1 MRAGLRCVSVCG
13 SVCPWGCVCG
23 LAGESCG
30 TTRQEG
36 VCELSLCASGVGARA
51 LLTVLAPAAFAYL
64 AHAFVFCLGLI
75 GGSADE
81 TPKHA
86 IDTRGPGA
94 VPMTRSELMSVAG
107 VLTAMA
113 SERSVTV
120 CIRVWIRVSLGLR
133 VRACW

>member
-1 MRAGLRCVSVCG
+1 MYPCVDPCVLG
-13 SVCPWGCVCG
+13 VVCG

-36 VCELSLCASGVGARA
+36 VCELPLCASGVGARA
-51 LLTVLAPAAFAYL
+51 LLTVLAPAAFAHL

-94 VPMTRSELMSVAG
+94 VPMTRSELNSEAG
-107 VLTAMA
+107 VLTARA

-120 CIRVWIRVSLGLR
+120 CIRVWIRVSSGLC